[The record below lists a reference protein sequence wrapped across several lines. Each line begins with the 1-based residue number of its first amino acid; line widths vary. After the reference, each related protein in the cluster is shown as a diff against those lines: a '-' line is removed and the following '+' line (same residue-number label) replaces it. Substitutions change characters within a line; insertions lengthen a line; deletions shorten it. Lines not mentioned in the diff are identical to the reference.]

1 MLPAEPLDVSIVICA
16 YDEARWSSIV
26 EAVDSVLA
34 QEAPVREV
42 VLVID
47 HNRVLL
53 DRAVATWSD
62 HAVINVVPSRGRKGL
77 SGARNTGVTVACSEI
92 VAFLDDDAT
101 AEPSWIA
108 RLIEP
113 YADPRVVAC
122 GGSVVPA
129 LLGSRPQWW
138 PLEFDWV
145 VGCSYVGLPTVRAD
159 VRNVIGANMS
169 ARRDDVLAV
178 GGFPEGIGRV
188 GARPEG
194 CEETDLY
201 IRLARHRQGSCI
213 RYEPSAR
220 VHHTVPAARLSW
232 KYFRSRCFA
241 EGLSKAKVA
250 ARVGQERA
258 LASERAYTLNVLPK
272 GMGMGI
278 LGACR
283 RERGAGLRALAI
295 GAGLAITTSGYL
307 GGRLATSVRPARP
320 WQQG

>member
-1 MLPAEPLDVSIVICA
+1 MAAGRLDVSVVICA
-16 YDEARWSSIV
+16 YDEARWASIV
-26 EAVDSVLA
+26 EAVGSVLA

-47 HNRVLL
+47 HNRALH
-53 DRAVATWSD
+53 DRAVVTWPD
-62 HAVINVVPSRGRKGL
+62 HAVVRVVPSRGTKGL

-92 VAFLDDDAT
+92 VAFLDDDAA
-101 AEPSWIA
+101 AEPSWIE
-108 RLIEP
+108 RLVAP
-113 YADPRVVAC
+113 YADPSVVAC
-122 GGSVVPA
+122 GGGVVPA
-129 LLGSRPQWW
+129 LVGARPPWW

-145 VGCSYVGLPTVRAD
+145 VGCSYVGLPTIRAD

-169 ARRDDVLAV
+169 ARRDAVLAV
-178 GGFPEGIGRV
+178 GGFPEGIGRI

-201 IRLARHRQGSCI
+201 IRLAHHRQGARI

-220 VHHTVPAARLSW
+220 VHHTVPEARLSW
-232 KYFRSRCFA
+232 GYFRARCFA

-250 ARVGQERA
+250 ARVGRERA
-258 LASERAYTLNVLPK
+258 LASERAYTLKVLPK
-272 GMGMGI
+272 GMGTGI

-283 RERGAGLRALAI
+283 REKGAGLRALAI

-307 GGRLATSVRPARP
+307 GGRLATSVRPALSARR
-320 WQQG
+320 G